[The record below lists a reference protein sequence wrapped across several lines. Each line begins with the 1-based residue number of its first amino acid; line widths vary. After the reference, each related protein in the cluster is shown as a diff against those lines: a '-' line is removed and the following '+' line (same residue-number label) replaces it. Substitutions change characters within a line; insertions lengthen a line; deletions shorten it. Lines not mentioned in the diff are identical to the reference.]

1 MPGRQQRSS
10 LRGGEGGGGGG
21 NAELS
26 TGERLTKRDLIRPE
40 QAYLCKT
47 CVKTEH
53 AGDYERVGIFILE
66 SPKDLGRLY
75 EMAPVRIV

>member
-1 MPGRQQRSS
+1 MAQRSPGK
-10 LRGGEGGGGGG
+10 RGK

-40 QAYLCKT
+40 QVYLCKT

-53 AGDYERVGIFILE
+53 TGDYERVGIFILG
-66 SPKDLGRLY
+66 SPKDLGRLC
-75 EMAPVRIV
+75 EMAPVRIVS